1 MFIPDQVL
9 RVNSQPSDSK
19 APRLHKKSLINS
31 SGLFLAANRKPLRVS
46 AVCNTRKGRGAG
58 GGGDWIPQRSP
69 LKRNPRAARSLY
81 PSRSY
86 DLQCMKPIIIHKASP
101 SCKRE
106 SCWETLYFQNAQ
118 VGPNGPKS
126 KTAIETHLV
135 VQKALVGSWKWS
147 KNGTLGI

>member
-1 MFIPDQVL
+1 MLIPDQVL
-9 RVNSQPSDSK
+9 RVNSQPSK

-81 PSRSY
+81 PSRSITTTVYEAYMSY
-86 DLQCMKPIIIHKASP
+86 DISSGKCHVRITI
-101 SCKRE
+101 RRRV
-106 SCWETLYFQNAQ
+106 TLYHMVKTGF
-118 VGPNGPKS
+118 GPHCHELSRNERDSDGELNCGLWSVFGP
-126 KTAIETHLV
+126 V
-135 VQKALVGSWKWS
+135 
-147 KNGTLGI
+147 